1 MPASVLFVIR
11 LINLL
16 FTINLAMDEIEN
28 IDQNIK
34 STKVLKIAIF
44 IMTLLL
50 IIGFCVVFITIGH
63 RLSNNTSNNEEVHQ
77 LDNKIAVDPSQDVI
91 SVTSDGKSLII
102 TTTDVSGSYII
113 YNIDKKTNKII
124 STIRFE
130 K

>member
-1 MPASVLFVIR
+1 ME
-11 LINLL
+11 
-16 FTINLAMDEIEN
+16 EIEN

-34 STKVLKIAIF
+34 STRVLKIAIF

-63 RLSNNTSNNEEVHQ
+63 RLSNNTLNNEEVSL
-77 LDNKIAVDPSQDVI
+77 LDNKIAIEPSQDVI

-102 TTTDVSGSYII
+102 TTTDVTGSYVI
-113 YNIDKKTNKII
+113 YNIDKKSNKII
-124 STIRFE
+124 STIRFD

>member
-113 YNIDKKTNKII
+113 YNIDKRTNKII

>member
-1 MPASVLFVIR
+1 ME
-11 LINLL
+11 
-16 FTINLAMDEIEN
+16 EIEN

-34 STKVLKIAIF
+34 STRVLKIAIL

-63 RLSNNTSNNEEVHQ
+63 RLSNNTLNNEEVSL
-77 LDNKIAVDPSQDVI
+77 LDNKIAIEPSQDVI

-102 TTTDVSGSYII
+102 TTTDVTGSYVI
-113 YNIDKKTNKII
+113 YNIDKKSNKII
-124 STIRFE
+124 STIRFD

>member
-1 MPASVLFVIR
+1 
-11 LINLL
+11 
-16 FTINLAMDEIEN
+16 MDDIEN

-34 STKVLKIAIF
+34 STRVLKIAIF

-63 RLSNNTSNNEEVHQ
+63 RLSNDTLNNEEVAP
-77 LDNKIAVDPSQDVI
+77 LNNKIAIESSQDII

-102 TTTDVSGSYII
+102 TTTDVTGSYII

-124 STIRFE
+124 STIKFD

>member
-1 MPASVLFVIR
+1 ME
-11 LINLL
+11 
-16 FTINLAMDEIEN
+16 EIKN

-34 STKVLKIAIF
+34 STRVLKIAIF

-50 IIGFCVVFITIGH
+50 IVGFCIVFITIGH
-63 RLSNNTSNNEEVHQ
+63 RLSNNTLNNEEVHQ
-77 LDNKIAVDPSQDVI
+77 LDNKIAIEPSQDVI
-91 SVTSDGKSLII
+91 SVTSDGKSLIV

>member
-1 MPASVLFVIR
+1 ME
-11 LINLL
+11 
-16 FTINLAMDEIEN
+16 EIEN

-34 STKVLKIAIF
+34 STRVLKIAIF

-50 IIGFCVVFITIGH
+50 IVGFCVVFITIGH
-63 RLSNNTSNNEEVHQ
+63 RLSNNTLNNEEVHQ
-77 LDNKIAVDPSQDVI
+77 LDNKIAIEPSQDVI

-124 STIRFE
+124 STLRFE